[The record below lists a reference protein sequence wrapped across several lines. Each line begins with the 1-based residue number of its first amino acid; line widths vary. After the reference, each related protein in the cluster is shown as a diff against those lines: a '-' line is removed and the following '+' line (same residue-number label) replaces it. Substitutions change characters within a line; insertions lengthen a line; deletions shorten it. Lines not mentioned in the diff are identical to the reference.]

1 MEWGRNRVEKAS
13 NTHEKSAR
21 HTIQSATGA
30 VYGLRLI
37 AVYFTMKV
45 LPFWM

>member
-13 NTHEKSAR
+13 NTKKSAR
-21 HTIQSATGA
+21 HTVLSATGA